1 MLAQPKARIGSK
13 VHAPRER
20 PMQRTVLITDV
31 DNTLFDWVDIWYR
44 SFRAMLDE
52 VCSISG
58 FKEEDLY
65 QSISSI
71 HQTHQTSEYAFL
83 LEEIPELKSE
93 YGDKTLEVL
102 SPAVSAYREARSESM
117 CLYPGVSETLEE
129 LRAKGTTIVAY
140 TESQEFYTQYRFRK
154 LGLDLLVDYLY
165 SPPDHELPVKDVSVL
180 RKHEPE
186 TYKMKLTNQR
196 HTPRG
201 EIKPNPHILMSILN
215 DLDVSPHQALYVGD
229 SKMKD
234 IAMAQD
240 AGVVDAW
247 AEYGQAQHREQ
258 YELLKKVTHWTPEQV
273 KREAEINSGRHVEP
287 THTLKEQFS
296 EVLAFFSCSKFVA

>member
-1 MLAQPKARIGSK
+1 M
-13 VHAPRER
+13 H
-20 PMQRTVLITDV
+20 RTVLITDV

-58 FKEEDLY
+58 LREEELY

-83 LEEIPELKSE
+83 LEEVPELHSR

-102 SPAVSAYREARSESM
+102 SPAIAAFREARREAM
-117 CLYPGVSETLEE
+117 RLYPGVSETLEE
-129 LRAKGTTIVAY
+129 LRAKGIKIVAY

-154 LGLDLLVDYLY
+154 LGLDQLIDYLY
-165 SPPDHELPVKDVSVL
+165 SPPDHELPVDDVGAL
-180 RKHEPE
+180 RKYDPE
-186 TYKMKLTNQR
+186 RYEMKLTKQM

-201 EIKPNPHILMSILN
+201 EVKPNPHILMSILD
-215 DLDVSPHQALYVGD
+215 DLGVAPEQALYVGD

-234 IAMAQD
+234 IAMAQG
-240 AGVVDAW
+240 AGVLDAW

-258 YELLKKVTHWTPEQV
+258 YELLKKVTHWTPAQV
-273 KREAEINSGRHVEP
+273 KREAEINSGRDVTP
-287 THTLKEQFS
+287 THTLRDQFS
-296 EVLAFFSCSKFVA
+296 EVLPFFTTSKVAS

>member
-1 MLAQPKARIGSK
+1 
-13 VHAPRER
+13 
-20 PMQRTVLITDV
+20 
-31 DNTLFDWVDIWYR
+31 
-44 SFRAMLDE
+44 FRAMLDE

-58 FKEEDLY
+58 LKEEDLY

-83 LEEIPELKSE
+83 LEEITELKSK
-93 YGDKTLEVL
+93 YGDKILEVL
-102 SPAVSAYREARSESM
+102 SPAIAAFREARRSAM

-129 LRAKGTTIVAY
+129 LRAQGAIIVAY

-154 LGLDLLVDYLY
+154 LGLDRLVDYLY
-165 SPPDHELPVKDVSVL
+165 SPPDHKLPVKDVGVL
-180 RKHEPE
+180 RKYDPE
-186 TYKMKLTNQR
+186 TYKMKLTVQR

-201 EIKPNPHILMSILN
+201 ETKPNPHILMSILD
-215 DLDVSPHQALYVGD
+215 DLEVAPEQAIYVGD

-240 AGVVDAW
+240 AGVLDVW

-258 YELLKKVTHWTPEQV
+258 YELLKKVTHWSPEQV
-273 KREAEINSGRHVEP
+273 RREAEINSGRHVKP
-287 THTLKEQFS
+287 TYILKERFS
-296 EVLAFFSCSKFVA
+296 EILPIFSSSKAMA